1 MWNAHAWARYIFS
14 GSESTKGSFRGK
26 KTQKFSILKAIFL
39 KQKRRS
45 ATKNVEVSLIN

>member
-1 MWNAHAWARYIFS
+1 MWNAHAWAGYIFS

-45 ATKNVEVSLIN
+45 ATKNVEVSLIS